1 MRKPRARAGRLKK
14 LPRAPGGNCA
24 QEGACPRH
32 DRNLVRR
39 RGPHRPEEQDHPPL
53 GQARHP
59 SKRTA
64 GPTDRFHLHLR
75 CSLPEGGQG
84 CSPDHAGLQHR
95 GDELAPRRD
104 RRNRCA
110 RCPRHPPGRSS
121 RLALVHAPPRAGQ
134 HHHHSAAAEVPRA
147 QPGRERL
154 AVHARQLALQPHL
167 QILRRSRR
175 PLLCG
180 MEQARRSAL
189 AHHVHRTAPMGPRVL
204 INGIWYKLAPSFPF
218 PSEALVQRAP
228 AESTTGSSDAA
239 AAATIYAV
247 AFVTGAIV
255 MSFEMLGSRYL
266 NPYFGSGIYT
276 WAALISTVLIAL
288 MAGYFLGG
296 MLADRTASP
305 AVLALTVIIGSLYL
319 LALPSFAQA
328 ILEFVL
334 AGVDDIRAGS
344 LISSLALMFFPVTFL
359 GMYSP
364 FAIRLLLR
372 SAQRSGRVSGAV
384 YGISTAGAI
393 VGTLGT
399 TFLLIPTIGA
409 RAITLTL
416 GALGLAAGLA
426 LMALARL
433 DRRAGAALVVIALA
447 ALAVP
452 AGRADNLIDEGVRVA
467 MLERADGQLAHIE
480 TPYNDVFITKRQHQ
494 LVMSFQLKGWDYTES
509 VSNLLDPDDLPLR
522 YAQVMTVAT
531 IYPEAPRKILM
542 LGLGG
547 GSISTYLGRFMPEA
561 AITTV
566 EIDPDVITAAKTYFG
581 LRETERMRYHAGDG
595 RVFLNRNS
603 ELYDLILLDAYRGG
617 YVPFHLLTREFYT
630 LVKQRL
636 TPGGAAAFNVH
647 DGSKLYAST
656 VKTLGEVFAALDLYP
671 TSVGEV
677 IAVAR
682 TSPLDPQTL
691 ERRAAALQ
699 QRHGFRFPLP
709 QILQRRMDK
718 PQSQAANGDVIT
730 DDFAPADVYDVM
742 GKDPRRRR

>member
-1 MRKPRARAGRLKK
+1 V
-14 LPRAPGGNCA
+14 
-24 QEGACPRH
+24 Q
-32 DRNLVRR
+32 
-39 RGPHRPEEQDHPPL
+39 HP
-53 GQARHP
+53 
-59 SKRTA
+59 
-64 GPTDRFHLHLR
+64 
-75 CSLPEGGQG
+75 
-84 CSPDHAGLQHR
+84 
-95 GDELAPRRD
+95 
-104 RRNRCA
+104 N
-110 RCPRHPPGRSS
+110 
-121 RLALVHAPPRAGQ
+121 
-134 HHHHSAAAEVPRA
+134 
-147 QPGRERL
+147 
-154 AVHARQLALQPHL
+154 
-167 QILRRSRR
+167 
-175 PLLCG
+175 
-180 MEQARRSAL
+180 
-189 AHHVHRTAPMGPRVL
+189 
-204 INGIWYKLAPSFPF
+204 
-218 PSEALVQRAP
+218 
-228 AESTTGSSDAA
+228 AESTAGSSPAA
-239 AAATIYAV
+239 AKAVIYAV

-288 MAGYFLGG
+288 TAGYFVGG
-296 MLADRTASP
+296 TLADRTASP
-305 AVLALTVIIGSLYL
+305 AVLALTVMIGSLYL

-334 AGVDDIRAGS
+334 AGIDDIRVGS

-384 YGISTAGAI
+384 YGISTAGSI

-399 TFLLIPTIGA
+399 TFFLIPTIGS

-426 LMALARL
+426 LLTLAR
-433 DRRAGAALVVIALA
+433 RRAGAALILITLTAPTA
-447 ALAVP
+447 P
-452 AGRADNLIDEGVRVA
+452 AGRADNLIDEGIRA
-467 MLERADGQLAHIE
+467 GMLERADGRLAHIE
-480 TPYNDVFITKRQHQ
+480 TEYNDVFITKRQHQ
-494 LVMSFQLKGWDYTES
+494 LVMSFQVKGWDYTES
-509 VSNLLDPDDLPLR
+509 VSNLLDPNDLPLR
-522 YAQVMTVAT
+522 YAQVMTIAT

-561 AITTV
+561 AIMTV
-566 EIDPDVITAAKTYFG
+566 EIDPGVITAAKTYFG
-581 LRETERMRYHAGDG
+581 LRETERMRYRAGDG

-617 YVPFHLLTREFYT
+617 YVPFHLLTRQFYT

-636 TPGGAAAFNVH
+636 APGGAAAFNVH

-671 TSVGEV
+671 TGLGEV
-677 IAVAR
+677 IAIGSASR
-682 TSPLDPQTL
+682 LDVETL

-699 QRHGFRFPLP
+699 KQHGFRFSLP
-709 QILQRRMDK
+709 EILQRRIDK
-718 PQSQAANGDVIT
+718 PQSHAANGEVIT

-742 GKDPRRRR
+742 GKDPRRRK

>member
-1 MRKPRARAGRLKK
+1 V
-14 LPRAPGGNCA
+14 
-24 QEGACPRH
+24 Q
-32 DRNLVRR
+32 
-39 RGPHRPEEQDHPPL
+39 HP
-53 GQARHP
+53 
-59 SKRTA
+59 
-64 GPTDRFHLHLR
+64 
-75 CSLPEGGQG
+75 
-84 CSPDHAGLQHR
+84 
-95 GDELAPRRD
+95 
-104 RRNRCA
+104 
-110 RCPRHPPGRSS
+110 
-121 RLALVHAPPRAGQ
+121 
-134 HHHHSAAAEVPRA
+134 
-147 QPGRERL
+147 
-154 AVHARQLALQPHL
+154 
-167 QILRRSRR
+167 
-175 PLLCG
+175 
-180 MEQARRSAL
+180 
-189 AHHVHRTAPMGPRVL
+189 
-204 INGIWYKLAPSFPF
+204 
-218 PSEALVQRAP
+218 P
-228 AESTTGSSDAA
+228 AESTAGSSHAA
-239 AAATIYAV
+239 AAVAIYAV

-288 MAGYFLGG
+288 TAGYFLGG

-319 LALPSFAQA
+319 LTLPSFAQA

-334 AGVDDIRAGS
+334 AGIDDIRAGS
-344 LISSLALMFFPVTFL
+344 LISSLALMFVPVTFL

-399 TFLLIPTIGA
+399 TFFLIPTIGS

-416 GALGLAAGLA
+416 GALGLVAGLG
-426 LMALARL
+426 LLALARVH
-433 DRRAGAALVVIALA
+433 RRAGAALVVIALA
-447 ALAVP
+447 APTAP
-452 AGRADNLIDEGVRVA
+452 AGRADNLIDEGIRA
-467 MLERADGQLAHIE
+467 GILGRADGRLAHIE
-480 TPYNDVFITKRQHQ
+480 TQYNDVFITKRQHQ
-494 LVMSFQLKGWDYTES
+494 LVMSFQVKGWDYTES

-522 YAQVMTVAT
+522 YAQVMTIAT

-566 EIDPDVITAAKTYFG
+566 EIDPGVITAAKTYFG
-581 LRETERMRYHAGDG
+581 LRETERIRYRAGDG

-636 TPGGAAAFNVH
+636 APGGAAAFNVH
-647 DGSKLYAST
+647 DGSKLHAST

-671 TSVGEV
+671 TGLGEV
-677 IAVAR
+677 IAIAGA
-682 TSPLDPQTL
+682 SPIDTQTL

-699 QRHGFRFPLP
+699 ERHRFRFPLP
-709 QILQRRMDK
+709 QILQQRMDR
-718 PQSQAANGDVIT
+718 PPLQAAKGDVIT
-730 DDFAPADVYDVM
+730 DDFAPADIYDVM
-742 GKDPRRRR
+742 GKDPRRK

>member
-1 MRKPRARAGRLKK
+1 MAPK
-14 LPRAPGGNCA
+14 LVP
-24 QEGACPRH
+24 
-32 DRNLVRR
+32 
-39 RGPHRPEEQDHPPL
+39 
-53 GQARHP
+53 
-59 SKRTA
+59 
-64 GPTDRFHLHLR
+64 
-75 CSLPEGGQG
+75 SLPF
-84 CSPDHAGLQHR
+84 
-95 GDELAPRRD
+95 
-104 RRNRCA
+104 
-110 RCPRHPPGRSS
+110 PP
-121 RLALVHAPPRAGQ
+121 
-134 HHHHSAAAEVPRA
+134 
-147 QPGRERL
+147 
-154 AVHARQLALQPHL
+154 
-167 QILRRSRR
+167 
-175 PLLCG
+175 
-180 MEQARRSAL
+180 
-189 AHHVHRTAPMGPRVL
+189 
-204 INGIWYKLAPSFPF
+204 
-218 PSEALVQRAP
+218 EALVQRP
-228 AESTTGSSDAA
+228 HAESTAGSSHAA
-239 AAATIYAV
+239 AAVMIYAA
-247 AFVTGAIV
+247 AFITGAIV

-288 MAGYFLGG
+288 TAGYFLGG
-296 MLADRTASP
+296 TLADRTASL
-305 AVLALTVIIGSLYL
+305 AVLALTVIVGSLYL

-344 LISSLALMFFPVTFL
+344 LIAALALMFFPVTFL

-399 TFLLIPTIGA
+399 TFFLIPTIGS

-426 LMALARL
+426 LLALARL
-433 DRRAGAALVVIALA
+433 HRPAGSVLVVV
-447 ALAVP
+447 ALAVSTAP
-452 AGRADNLIDEGVRVA
+452 AGRADNLIDEAVRA
-467 MLERADGQLAHIE
+467 SMLERADGRLAHIE
-480 TPYNDVFITKRQHQ
+480 TAYNDVFITKRGHQ

-522 YAQVMTVAT
+522 YAQVMTIAA
-531 IYPEAPRKILM
+531 IYPETARKILM

-566 EIDPDVITAAKTYFG
+566 EIDPGVITAAKTYFG
-581 LRETERMRYHAGDG
+581 LRETERMRYRAGDG
-595 RVFLNRNS
+595 RVFLSRND

-671 TSVGEV
+671 SGVGEV
-677 IAVAR
+677 IAVASA
-682 TSPLDPQTL
+682 SPLDPRTL
-691 ERRAAALQ
+691 ERRAATLQ
-699 QRHGFRFPLP
+699 ERHGFRFPLP
-709 QILQRRMDK
+709 QILRRRLEQ
-718 PQSQAANGDVIT
+718 PRLQAANGDVIT
-730 DDFAPADVYDVM
+730 DDFAPADVYDVI
-742 GKDPRRRR
+742 GKDARRRK

>member
-1 MRKPRARAGRLKK
+1 MTPK
-14 LPRAPGGNCA
+14 LVP
-24 QEGACPRH
+24 
-32 DRNLVRR
+32 
-39 RGPHRPEEQDHPPL
+39 
-53 GQARHP
+53 
-59 SKRTA
+59 
-64 GPTDRFHLHLR
+64 
-75 CSLPEGGQG
+75 SLPF
-84 CSPDHAGLQHR
+84 
-95 GDELAPRRD
+95 
-104 RRNRCA
+104 
-110 RCPRHPPGRSS
+110 PP
-121 RLALVHAPPRAGQ
+121 
-134 HHHHSAAAEVPRA
+134 
-147 QPGRERL
+147 
-154 AVHARQLALQPHL
+154 
-167 QILRRSRR
+167 
-175 PLLCG
+175 
-180 MEQARRSAL
+180 
-189 AHHVHRTAPMGPRVL
+189 
-204 INGIWYKLAPSFPF
+204 
-218 PSEALVQRAP
+218 EALVQRP
-228 AESTTGSSDAA
+228 HAESTAGSSHAA
-239 AAATIYAV
+239 AAVMIYAA

-288 MAGYFLGG
+288 TAGYFLGG
-296 MLADRTASP
+296 TLADRTASL
-305 AVLALTVIIGSLYL
+305 AVLALTVIVGSLYL

-344 LISSLALMFFPVTFL
+344 LIAALALMFFPVTFL

-399 TFLLIPTIGA
+399 TFFLIPTIGS

-426 LMALARL
+426 LLALARL
-433 DRRAGAALVVIALA
+433 HRPAGSVLVVV
-447 ALAVP
+447 ALAVSMAP
-452 AGRADNLIDEGVRVA
+452 AGRADNLIDEAVRA
-467 MLERADGQLAHIE
+467 SMLERADGRLAHIE
-480 TPYNDVFITKRQHQ
+480 TAYNDVFITKRRHQ

-522 YAQVMTVAT
+522 YAQVMTIAT
-531 IYPEAPRKILM
+531 IYPETARKILM

-547 GSISTYLGRFMPEA
+547 GSISTYLGRFMPEP

-566 EIDPDVITAAKTYFG
+566 EIDPGVITAAKTYFG
-581 LRETERMRYHAGDG
+581 LRETERMRYRAGDG
-595 RVFLNRNS
+595 RVFLSRND

-656 VKTLGEVFAALDLYP
+656 VKTLGEVFASLDLYP
-671 TSVGEV
+671 SGVGEV
-677 IAVAR
+677 IAVASA
-682 TSPLDPQTL
+682 SPLDPRTL
-691 ERRAAALQ
+691 ERRAATLQ
-699 QRHGFRFPLP
+699 ERHGFRFPLP
-709 QILQRRMDK
+709 QILRRRLEQ
-718 PQSQAANGDVIT
+718 PRLQAVNGDVIT
-730 DDFAPADVYDVM
+730 DDFAPADVYDVI
-742 GKDPRRRR
+742 GKDARRRK

>member
-1 MRKPRARAGRLKK
+1 MAKTCSKAWVVKTWVAKTWANPDSSEVRYKPKVAANEGRA
-14 LPRAPGGNCA
+14 
-24 QEGACPRH
+24 E
-32 DRNLVRR
+32 
-39 RGPHRPEEQDHPPL
+39 
-53 GQARHP
+53 
-59 SKRTA
+59 
-64 GPTDRFHLHLR
+64 
-75 CSLPEGGQG
+75 
-84 CSPDHAGLQHR
+84 
-95 GDELAPRRD
+95 
-104 RRNRCA
+104 
-110 RCPRHPPGRSS
+110 
-121 RLALVHAPPRAGQ
+121 
-134 HHHHSAAAEVPRA
+134 AAAAYGTNPTVTP
-147 QPGRERL
+147 
-154 AVHARQLALQPHL
+154 
-167 QILRRSRR
+167 
-175 PLLCG
+175 
-180 MEQARRSAL
+180 
-189 AHHVHRTAPMGPRVL
+189 
-204 INGIWYKLAPSFPF
+204 KLAPPFPF

-228 AESTTGSSDAA
+228 AESTAGSSDAA
-239 AAATIYAV
+239 AAVTIYAV

-296 MLADRTASP
+296 ALADRTASP

-344 LISSLALMFFPVTFL
+344 MISSLALMFFPVTFL

-393 VGTLGT
+393 VGTLAT

-433 DRRAGAALVVIALA
+433 DRRVGAALVLIALA
-447 ALAVP
+447 APVVP

-467 MLERADGQLAHIE
+467 MLERADGRLAHIE

-522 YAQVMTVAT
+522 YAQVMTIAT

-547 GSISTYLGRFMPEA
+547 GSISSYLGRFMPEA

-566 EIDPDVITAAKTYFG
+566 EIDPGVITAAKTYFG

-656 VKTLGEVFAALDLYP
+656 VRTLGEVFAALDLYP
-671 TSVGEV
+671 SG
-677 IAVAR
+677 
-682 TSPLDPQTL
+682 
-691 ERRAAALQ
+691 
-699 QRHGFRFPLP
+699 
-709 QILQRRMDK
+709 
-718 PQSQAANGDVIT
+718 
-730 DDFAPADVYDVM
+730 
-742 GKDPRRRR
+742 

>member
-1 MRKPRARAGRLKK
+1 MTP
-14 LPRAPGGNCA
+14 
-24 QEGACPRH
+24 
-32 DRNLVRR
+32 
-39 RGPHRPEEQDHPPL
+39 
-53 GQARHP
+53 
-59 SKRTA
+59 
-64 GPTDRFHLHLR
+64 
-75 CSLPEGGQG
+75 
-84 CSPDHAGLQHR
+84 
-95 GDELAPRRD
+95 
-104 RRNRCA
+104 
-110 RCPRHPPGRSS
+110 
-121 RLALVHAPPRAGQ
+121 
-134 HHHHSAAAEVPRA
+134 
-147 QPGRERL
+147 
-154 AVHARQLALQPHL
+154 
-167 QILRRSRR
+167 
-175 PLLCG
+175 
-180 MEQARRSAL
+180 
-189 AHHVHRTAPMGPRVL
+189 
-204 INGIWYKLAPSFPF
+204 KLAPFLPF
-218 PSEALVQRAP
+218 PPEALVQRP
-228 AESTTGSSDAA
+228 HAESTAGSSHATAA
-239 AAATIYAV
+239 VMIYAA

-288 MAGYFLGG
+288 TAGYFLGG
-296 MLADRTASP
+296 ALADRTASL
-305 AVLALTVIIGSLYL
+305 AVLALTVIVGSLYL

-334 AGVDDIRAGS
+334 EGVDDIRAGS
-344 LISSLALMFFPVTFL
+344 LIASLALMFFPVTFL

-399 TFLLIPTIGA
+399 TFFLIPTIGS

-426 LMALARL
+426 LLALARL
-433 DRRAGAALVVIALA
+433 HRRAGSALVVV
-447 ALAVP
+447 ALAVSTVP
-452 AGRADNLIDEGVRVA
+452 AVRADNLIDEAVRA
-467 MLERADGQLAHIE
+467 RMLERADGRLAHIE
-480 TPYNDVFITKRQHQ
+480 TAYNDVFITKRRHQ

-522 YAQVMTVAT
+522 YAQVMTIAT
-531 IYPEAPRKILM
+531 IYPETARKILM

-547 GSISTYLGRFMPEA
+547 GLISTYLGRFMPEA

-566 EIDPDVITAAKTYFG
+566 EIDPGVITAAKTYFG
-581 LRETERMRYHAGDG
+581 LRETERMRYRAGDG
-595 RVFLNRNS
+595 RVFLNRND

-636 TPGGAAAFNVH
+636 TPGGAAAFNIH

-671 TSVGEV
+671 SGVGEV
-677 IAVAR
+677 IAVASA
-682 TSPLDPQTL
+682 SPLDPRTL

-699 QRHGFRFPLP
+699 ERHGFRFPLP
-709 QILQRRMDK
+709 QILQRRLEQ
-718 PQSQAANGDVIT
+718 PRSQAAQGDVIT
-730 DDFAPADVYDVM
+730 DDFAPADVYDVI
-742 GKDPRRRR
+742 GKNARRKN

>member
-1 MRKPRARAGRLKK
+1 MTPK
-14 LPRAPGGNCA
+14 LVP
-24 QEGACPRH
+24 
-32 DRNLVRR
+32 
-39 RGPHRPEEQDHPPL
+39 
-53 GQARHP
+53 
-59 SKRTA
+59 
-64 GPTDRFHLHLR
+64 
-75 CSLPEGGQG
+75 SLPF
-84 CSPDHAGLQHR
+84 
-95 GDELAPRRD
+95 AP
-104 RRNRCA
+104 
-110 RCPRHPPGRSS
+110 
-121 RLALVHAPPRAGQ
+121 
-134 HHHHSAAAEVPRA
+134 
-147 QPGRERL
+147 
-154 AVHARQLALQPHL
+154 
-167 QILRRSRR
+167 
-175 PLLCG
+175 
-180 MEQARRSAL
+180 
-189 AHHVHRTAPMGPRVL
+189 
-204 INGIWYKLAPSFPF
+204 
-218 PSEALVQRAP
+218 EALVQRP
-228 AESTTGSSDAA
+228 HAESTAGSSHAA
-239 AAATIYAV
+239 AAVMIYAA

-288 MAGYFLGG
+288 TAGYFLGG
-296 MLADRTASP
+296 ALADRTASLV
-305 AVLALTVIIGSLYL
+305 VLALTVIVGSLYL

-344 LISSLALMFFPVTFL
+344 LIAALALMFFPVTFL

-399 TFLLIPTIGA
+399 TFFLIPTIGS

-426 LMALARL
+426 LLALARL
-433 DRRAGAALVVIALA
+433 HRPAGSVLVVV
-447 ALAVP
+447 ALAVSTAP
-452 AGRADNLIDEGVRVA
+452 AGRADNLIDEAVRA
-467 MLERADGQLAHIE
+467 SMLERADGRLAHIE
-480 TPYNDVFITKRQHQ
+480 TAYNDVFITKRRHQ

-522 YAQVMTVAT
+522 YAQVMTIAA
-531 IYPEAPRKILM
+531 IYPETARKILM

-566 EIDPDVITAAKTYFG
+566 EIDPGVITAAKTYFG
-581 LRETERMRYHAGDG
+581 LRETERMRYRAGDG
-595 RVFLNRNS
+595 RVFLSRND

-671 TSVGEV
+671 SGVGEV
-677 IAVAR
+677 IAVASA
-682 TSPLDPQTL
+682 SPLDSRTL
-691 ERRAAALQ
+691 ERRAATLQ
-699 QRHGFRFPLP
+699 ERHGFRFPLP
-709 QILQRRMDK
+709 QILRRRLEQ
-718 PQSQAANGDVIT
+718 PRLQAANGDVIT
-730 DDFAPADVYDVM
+730 DDFAPADVYDVI
-742 GKDPRRRR
+742 GKDARRRK